1 MKERPIIFSAP
12 MVRAILDGRKTQT
25 RRVAKIARI
34 DAHPQDAR
42 VKIATMAGRGEQFWM
57 NCQPE
62 HPQHITRAC
71 PYGVPGDRLWVR
83 ETWQA
88 FFADEVP
95 ADRPRGPR
103 HTMGIPAQPER
114 ESFVFYRADGD
125 LSHPEDGSEAIWR
138 SPIHMPRWASR
149 ITLEIVSVRVERLQE
164 ISEEDA
170 IAEGFEAR
178 PFPGPWWQGYMEH
191 DGRLIHQ
198 QRCGEEP
205 PDWMIEPK
213 RMSDTKHLDR
223 SAVDGFR
230 SIWFDLHGGDSWSSN
245 PWVWVI
251 EFRRVGE

>member
-1 MKERPIIFSAP
+1 MSETGSVKKCPKERPILFSAP
-12 MVRAILDGRKTQT
+12 MVRAILDGRKKQT

-57 NCQPE
+57 NCQPD
-62 HPQHITRAC
+62 HPHHITRAC
-71 PYGVPGDRLWVR
+71 PYGVPGNRLWVR

-125 LSHPEDGSEAIWR
+125 LSHPEDGSEAIWL
-138 SPIHMPRWASR
+138 SPLHMPRWASR
-149 ITLEIVSVRVERLQE
+149 ITLEIVSVRVERVQE

-170 IAEGFEAR
+170 LAEGALEFDGPTTFVDDGMQSIYFPNMGYAR
-178 PFPGPWWQGYMEH
+178 AAFIDLWDSINANRAPWE
-191 DGRLIHQ
+191 
-198 QRCGEEP
+198 
-205 PDWMIEPK
+205 
-213 RMSDTKHLDR
+213 
-223 SAVDGFR
+223 
-230 SIWFDLHGGDSWSSN
+230 SN
-245 PWVWVI
+245 PWVWAI
-251 EFRRVGE
+251 EFRRIDA

>member
-62 HPQHITRAC
+62 HPQHISRAC

-83 ETWQA
+83 EAWQA

-114 ESFVFYRADGD
+114 ESFVFYLADGD
-125 LSHPEDGSEAIWR
+125 LSHPEDGSEAIWL
-138 SPIHMPRWASR
+138 SPLHMPRWASR

-164 ISEEDA
+164 ISAKDVL
-170 IAEGFEAR
+170 AEGAVLRAHDDQFGHNPVSAFDGCVYLDLKSLWAR
-178 PFPGPWWQGYMEH
+178 GWDSINSKRAPWE
-191 DGRLIHQ
+191 
-198 QRCGEEP
+198 
-205 PDWMIEPK
+205 
-213 RMSDTKHLDR
+213 
-223 SAVDGFR
+223 
-230 SIWFDLHGGDSWSSN
+230 SN

-251 EFRRVGE
+251 EFRRVE

>member
-25 RRVAKIARI
+25 RRLCKA
-34 DAHPQDAR
+34 
-42 VKIATMAGRGEQFWM
+42 M
-57 NCQPE
+57 NAWVDQECRE
-62 HPQHITRAC
+62 VRQHDGAPHHFIKGASLPLEKLRC

-83 ETWQA
+83 EAWQA

-125 LSHPEDGSEAIWR
+125 LSHPEDGSEAIWL
-138 SPIHMPRWASR
+138 SPLHMPRRASR
-149 ITLEIVSVRVERLQE
+149 ITLEVVSVRVERVQE

-170 IAEGFEAR
+170 LAEGALEFDGPTTFVDNGMQSIYFPNMGYAR
-178 PFPGPWWQGYMEH
+178 AAFTDLWESIHGP
-191 DGRLIHQ
+191 
-198 QRCGEEP
+198 
-205 PDWMIEPK
+205 
-213 RMSDTKHLDR
+213 
-223 SAVDGFR
+223 
-230 SIWFDLHGGDSWSSN
+230 DSWAAN

-251 EFRRVGE
+251 EFQREETTR